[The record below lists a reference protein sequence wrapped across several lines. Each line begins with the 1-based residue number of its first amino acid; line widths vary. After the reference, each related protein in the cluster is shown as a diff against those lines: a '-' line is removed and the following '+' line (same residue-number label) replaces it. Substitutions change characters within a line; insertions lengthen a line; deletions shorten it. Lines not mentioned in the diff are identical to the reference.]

1 MTTKLMREHLRDLEQ
16 LRDKIAGVA
25 HDYED
30 DINPFTGII
39 RPGEQEEKDKVAA
52 YEAKVMTL
60 KKEYLELR
68 KTGKASA

>member
-1 MTTKLMREHLRDLEQ
+1 MQEHLRDLKQ
-16 LRDKIAGVA
+16 LHDKIVRVA
-25 HDYED
+25 YNYED
-30 DINPFTGII
+30 DINPFTNII
-39 RPGEQEEKDKVAA
+39 RPGKQKEKDKVAA